1 MHSRV
6 NTNETR
12 RECQRRQAPGGPT
25 ENHSFTARKPI
36 QRMNS
41 RRSSYENKVE
51 MQDITRKYKVVNCVD
66 EKNLKW
72 NTELIEAMEL
82 EHVVSQAA
90 QNLNDG
96 ETRHGSR
103 EAQAHEHEYL
113 PEREQVQWTK
123 HANTSSSRTTRK
135 HNCQT
140 SRAEEVCLKNACMTD
155 VLMTSPHGNHDH
167 DYDNDHLHDTTK
179 KVGALVAHHPG

>member
-1 MHSRV
+1 
-6 NTNETR
+6 
-12 RECQRRQAPGGPT
+12 
-25 ENHSFTARKPI
+25 
-36 QRMNS
+36 
-41 RRSSYENKVE
+41 

-66 EKNLKW
+66 ENILKW

-103 EAQAHEHEYL
+103 EAQAQEHEYL

-123 HANTSSSRTTRK
+123 HANTSSSR
-135 HNCQT
+135 NDSQAQLPDIT
-140 SRAEEVCLKNACMTD
+140 SRGGVLEECVYD
-155 VLMTSPHGNHDH
+155 RRPHDKS
-167 DYDNDHLHDTTK
+167 TWQS
-179 KVGALVAHHPG
+179 